1 MPKKLEGKVAV
12 ITGGTEGIGLA
23 TAKLFVKEGAYVF
36 ITGRR
41 QKELDEAVKTI
52 GSNVSGIQGDVAKL
66 ADLDRLYET
75 VSKVKGRIDIVFA
88 NAGVGEFVPFGAVTE
103 EHFDKLF
110 NINVR
115 GTLFTVQ
122 KALPLLNDGG
132 SIILNGSVASVKGT
146 AAFGVYAA
154 SKAAIRSFVRTWTTD
169 LKDRRIRSNVVSP
182 GPINTPLENRQAA
195 DVLAR
200 IVSTIPMGRMGE
212 PEEVAKVALFLASDV
227 TPVSSLV
234 SNCSST
240 AAEPRF
246 NRMPRLCAN
255 EHRYGP
261 SNHSDDGFAQSVGRI
276 TEGKL
281 PPGADEF
288 TELRKSFIAK

>member
-1 MPKKLEGKVAV
+1 LEVLFLSIEAAKAWYNSVLSPEMSTLISPNNQSTGAMIMGKLQGKMAV

-23 TAKLFVKEGAYVF
+23 TAKLFAKEGAYVF

-41 QKELDEAVKTI
+41 HKELDEAVKAI
-52 GSNVSGIQGDVAKL
+52 GSNVSGVQGDIAKL

-75 VSKVKGRIDIVFA
+75 VAEEKGRIDIVFA
-88 NAGVGEFVPFGAVTE
+88 NAGVGEFVPFGSVTE

-122 KALPLLNDGG
+122 KALPLLKDGG

-169 LKDRRIRSNVVSP
+169 LKDRRIRANVVSP
-182 GPINTPLENRQAA
+182 GPINTPLVSRQSA
-195 DVLAR
+195 DVIAQ
-200 IVSTIPMGRMGE
+200 IVSTIPMGRMGKPDE
-212 PEEVAKVALFLASDV
+212 IAKAVLFLASDDSSFV
-227 TPVSSLV
+227 TGIELFV
-234 SNCSST
+234 
-240 AAEPRF
+240 
-246 NRMPRLCAN
+246 
-255 EHRYGP
+255 
-261 SNHSDDGFAQSVGRI
+261 DGGRAQI
-276 TEGKL
+276 
-281 PPGADEF
+281 
-288 TELRKSFIAK
+288 